1 MPVILPSPGP
11 THTQTT
17 PTMNQLRIP
26 SRLAALAALF
36 SGAIA
41 ATASAQV
48 SHGGEPAGMRTL
60 GAASAPLVEV
70 PAPDVAFYMADDEA
84 RGHRPLRYGAL
95 IDVDLGIADG
105 AWAELADGSRVWRMR
120 VASAG
125 AHSLAL
131 EFRKLD
137 LHDGAQMFVYS
148 DEVEFV
154 FGAYTSENEHL
165 DGSFVFEPYPAPE
178 FILEIDVPSGAREPV
193 IAVSSVIYDY
203 RDVYGLMDGSV
214 TVGGTKT
221 TGCLVDVNCPEGA
234 GWDDQKR
241 ATVRTLSGGGL
252 CSGALLNNTNVD
264 ETNYVLT
271 ANHCGQSSNTVFLFG
286 YERPGCRSGTAP
298 ENKTVSG
305 ATVLTSNSTYDN
317 RLMRIDATIPQS
329 YNPYYAGWTRTT
341 TNSTFGFSMGHPS
354 GGPKKISIDA
364 DGSSFNSQN
373 WIVFWT
379 LGMLEGGSSGGP
391 LFDQAGLVRGPAC
404 CVTNFTCGSQ
414 QSYYG
419 RFDRFYTSNSVA
431 QWLDPIGSGAQS
443 LAGLDP
449 NDPPP
454 CPNSFAY
461 CSAKISSNL
470 CAPTIGATGA
480 ASLSA
485 ASGFVVTT
493 TNVEAQVTG
502 VDFFGTAGQAA
513 TPFQGGFLCVAGAVN
528 RLPGKFTGGVGPCT
542 GSLSYTLSD
551 VLLHPA
557 GGSLAAGAHLYMQT
571 WTRDLADPFGSSLS
585 NGLDAILCP

>member
-1 MPVILPSPGP
+1 
-11 THTQTT
+11 
-17 PTMNQLRIP
+17 MNQLRSP
-26 SRLAALAALF
+26 SRFAAWTALLSCALAA
-36 SGAIA
+36 S
-41 ATASAQV
+41 ASAQI
-48 SHGGEPAGMRTL
+48 SHGGEPAGMRL
-60 GAASAPLVEV
+60 LSAASAPRIEL
-70 PAPDVAFYMADDEA
+70 PAPDVASYMAEDEA
-84 RGHRPLRYGAL
+84 REHRPLRYGAL
-95 IDVDLGIADG
+95 IDVDLTIADG
-105 AWAELADGSRVWRMR
+105 AWSELADGTRVWRLQ
-120 VASAG
+120 VASQG

-131 EFRKLD
+131 EFADFD
-137 LHDGAQMFVYS
+137 LPQGARMYVYS

-165 DGSFVFEPYPAPE
+165 DGTFVFEPYPASE
-178 FILEIDVPSGAREPV
+178 FLLEIDVPAGARDPR

-203 RDVYGLMDGSV
+203 RNVYGLMDGSI

-221 TGCLVDVNCPEGA
+221 TGCLVDVNCPEGN

-241 ATVRTLSGGGL
+241 ATVRTLSGGSL
-252 CSGALLNNTNVD
+252 CSGALLNNTNLD

-271 ANHCGQSSNTVFLFG
+271 ANHCGQTSNTVFLFG

-298 ENKTVSG
+298 TNKTVSG
-305 ATVLTSNSTYDN
+305 ATMLTTNSTYDN
-317 RLMRIDATIPQS
+317 RLMRINNAIPAN

-341 TNSTFGFSMGHPS
+341 TNSTFAFSMGHPS

-364 DGSSFNSQN
+364 NGSSFNSTY
-373 WIVFWT
+373 WIVNWS

-414 QSYYG
+414 TAYYG
-419 RFDRFYTSNSVA
+419 RFDRFYTLNNVA
-431 QWLDPIGSGAQS
+431 QWLDPTGSGAMS

-454 CPNSFAY
+454 CPNPVVY
-461 CSAKISSNL
+461 CTSKISTNL
-470 CAPTIGATGA
+470 CAPSIAATGS

-493 TNVEAQVTG
+493 TNLEEQVTG
-502 VDFFGTAGQAA
+502 IDFFGTAGQAA
-513 TPFQGGFLCVAGAVN
+513 IPFQGGFLCVAGAVN
-528 RLPGKFTGGVGPCT
+528 RLPGKFTGGAGPCT
-542 GSLSYTLSD
+542 GSISYTLSD

-557 GGSLAAGAHLYMQT
+557 GGSLAAGAHLYLQT